1 LEPGVALAD
10 SATFD
15 GKLAA
20 AAQTHLGALP

>member
-1 LEPGVALAD
+1 VALAD